1 MYLCLLFFLLL
12 RTLLLLL
19 YSLMLLLALLLGVV
33 VGFVPAAEGIAVATD
48 ATYVDIKFLAWLL
61 LLYGERR

>member
-19 YSLMLLLALLLGVV
+19 YSLMLLLALLMSLW
-33 VGFVPAAEGIAVATD
+33 PAAEGIAVATD
-48 ATYVDIKFLAWLL
+48 ATSVEIKFLAWLL